1 MIDNRGLLK
10 SLLAKGR
17 IRLQD
22 GDTLREIPPALPESI
37 GFQKVEGMLLGLA
50 IGDSLGAAS
59 EGMLTSERLRRHGEI
74 RGFTPSRLSDWR
86 PVGVPTG
93 DTQLSFWTLEQLIV
107 DRGLIPDNLA
117 RHFCE
122 HRIRGVGSTTRAFIR
137 NWKDRH
143 VRWYRAGPDSLDNG
157 ALMRVA
163 PILVPHLRQQS
174 PSPCV
179 DAAIAAMITHNSY
192 ASNATCVA
200 FVKMLW
206 QLLGMGATP
215 RPRWWADTL
224 CGIVEELE
232 GDVRYAEQRMPL
244 WKHTRR
250 RVNSALRRKLS
261 VVEACE
267 EFGSGPSLFETL
279 PSVLY
284 ILAKHAASPE
294 EAIIRAVNDTKDSDT
309 IGAIV
314 GAAVGALHGLKG
326 LPQPWI
332 DDLLGQT
339 RVDTADDGRVFK
351 LLLQA
356 KRLFWLS
363 G

>member
-1 MIDNRGLLK
+1 MIDNSGLLK
-10 SLLAKGR
+10 SLMTRGR

-22 GDTLREIPPALPESI
+22 GDTLREIPPPLPESI

-59 EGMLTSERLRRHGEI
+59 EGMLPPERLRRHGEI
-74 RGFTPSRLSDWR
+74 RGYVASRISDWR

-93 DTQLSFWTLEQLIV
+93 DTQLSFWTLEQLII

-117 RHFCE
+117 GRFCE
-122 HRIRGVGSTTRAFIR
+122 HRIRGAGSTTRAFIR
-137 NWKDRH
+137 NWKDTR
-143 VRWYRAGPDSLDNG
+143 VRWYRAGLDSMDNG

-163 PILVPHLRQQS
+163 PVLVPHLRQQS

-179 DAAIAAMITHNSY
+179 DAAIASMITHNSY

-206 QLLGMGATP
+206 QLLAMGSSP
-215 RPRWWADTL
+215 EPRWWADSL
-224 CGIVEELE
+224 CRTIEELE
-232 GDVRYAEQRMPL
+232 GDVLYAEQRLPL

-261 VVEACE
+261 VLEACE
-267 EFGSGPSLFETL
+267 EWGSGSSLFETL

-284 ILAKHAASPE
+284 ILARHAGNPE
-294 EAIIRAVNDTKDSDT
+294 EAIVRAVNDTKDNDT

-326 LPQPWI
+326 LPRPWI

-339 RVDTADDGRVFK
+339 RADIADDGRVFK

>member
-1 MIDNRGLLK
+1 MIDNSGLLK
-10 SLLAKGR
+10 SLMARGR

-22 GDTLREIPPALPESI
+22 GDTLHQILPPLPESI

-50 IGDSLGAAS
+50 IGDSLGVAS
-59 EGMLTSERLRRHGEI
+59 EGMLPSERLRRYGEI
-74 RGFTPSRLSDWR
+74 RGYLASRVSEWR
-86 PVGVPTG
+86 SVGVPTG
-93 DTQLSFWTLEQLIV
+93 DTQLSFWTLEQLII
-107 DRGLIPDNLA
+107 DRGLIPENLA
-117 RHFCE
+117 RRFCE
-122 HRIRGVGSTTRAFIR
+122 HRIRGAGSTTRAFIR
-137 NWKDRH
+137 NWKDTR
-143 VRWYRAGPDSLDNG
+143 VRWYRAGLDSSDNG

-163 PILVPHLRQQS
+163 PVIVPHLRQPS

-192 ASNATCVA
+192 ASNAACVA

-206 QLLGMGATP
+206 QLLGMGSTP
-215 RPRWWADTL
+215 GARWWVDSL
-224 CGIVEELE
+224 CGTMEELE
-232 GDVRYAEQRMPL
+232 GDVLYADHRMPL

-250 RVNSALRRKLS
+250 RVNGALRRRLS
-261 VVEACE
+261 VMEACHE
-267 EFGSGPSLFETL
+267 WGSGSSLFETL

-294 EAIIRAVNDTKDSDT
+294 EAIIRAVNDTKDNDT
-309 IGAIV
+309 IGAVV

-326 LPQPWI
+326 LPQFWI

-339 RVDTADDGRVFK
+339 RADIADDGRVFK